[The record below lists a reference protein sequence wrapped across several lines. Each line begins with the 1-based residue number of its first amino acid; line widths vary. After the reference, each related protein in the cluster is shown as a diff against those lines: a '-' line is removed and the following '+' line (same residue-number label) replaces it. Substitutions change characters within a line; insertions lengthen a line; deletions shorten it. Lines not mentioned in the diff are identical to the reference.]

1 MIDPPARRPT
11 GATVAGVILLVLAG
25 ECLLAALA
33 SAVGAVVILIVSDK
47 PVMAVGTAV
56 LFGLTAGPGV
66 PFLVVGVKAL
76 RGTVHRPVENGR
88 RAILLGVIVLIV
100 LVVVGGTT
108 VAVCVRDGGQSFS
121 TFLQQGGWFLM
132 GVLTAAVVNVAAL
145 ILAGVLLQK
154 PAARYTVWTVPTF
167 ADSRV
172 PRDRD

>member
-76 RGTVHRPVENGR
+76 RGTVHRPIENGR
-88 RAILLGVIVLIV
+88 KAILLGVIVLIV
-100 LVVVGGTT
+100 LAVVGGATI
-108 VAVCVRDGGQSFS
+108 AAPGGRPAFS
-121 TFLQQGGWFLM
+121 TFLQQGGWFLLGM
-132 GVLTAAVVNVAAL
+132 LAAAFVNVAAL

-154 PAARYTVWTVPTF
+154 QTTSYIDWTGRTF
-167 ADSRV
+167 VNPYA
-172 PRDRD
+172 PREHD